1 MGAWFL
7 HLAVQGSQ
15 ITPLSSVS
23 YSTATNTL
31 KYCLNRN
38 NQRLKSL
45 LQLININASS
55 LLSIKQ
61 HLSGLN
67 TRPETLKIRLF
78 VISKLLSIS
87 SNCGL

>member
-15 ITPLSSVS
+15 ITPLFSVS